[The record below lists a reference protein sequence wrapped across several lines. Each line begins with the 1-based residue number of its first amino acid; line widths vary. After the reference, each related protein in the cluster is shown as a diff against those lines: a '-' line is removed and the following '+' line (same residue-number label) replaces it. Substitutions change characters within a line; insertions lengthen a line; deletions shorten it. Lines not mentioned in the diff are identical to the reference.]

1 MGNKISSL
9 IKINYEDIQYVIRNN
24 EQHILI
30 NTLDISEQDCLILNT
45 IPINKEEKLINTLI
59 NNNNKNIKI
68 IIYGKNCND
77 DKIYNKYNQ
86 LISIG
91 FHNVYIYTGGL
102 FEWLML
108 QDIYGDKEFATTK
121 KELDILKFKP
131 NQVLNVR
138 LLEYPAYQN

>member
-45 IPINKEEKLINTLI
+45 ITINNEEKLINTLI

-77 DKIYNKYNQ
+77 DKIYNIYNQ

-131 NQVLNVR
+131 NQVLNAR
-138 LLEYPAYQN
+138 FLEYPAYKN

>member
-1 MGNKISSL
+1 MGNKISSS

-30 NTLDISEQDCLILNT
+30 NTLDISEQNCLILNT
-45 IPINKEEKLINTLI
+45 ITINKEENLINTLI
-59 NNNNKNIKI
+59 NSNNKNIKI

-77 DKIYNKYNQ
+77 EKIYNKYNQ

-108 QDIYGDKEFATTK
+108 QDIYGEKEFATTQ

-131 NQVLNVR
+131 NKVLNVR
-138 LLEYPAYQN
+138 LLEYHANQT

>member
-9 IKINYEDIQYVIRNN
+9 IKINYEDIQYSIKNN

-30 NTLDISEQDCLILNT
+30 NTLDITEQDCLIINT
-45 IPINKEEKLINTLI
+45 ITINKEEKLINTLI
-59 NNNNKNIKI
+59 HNNNKNVKI

-86 LISIG
+86 LISLG
-91 FHNVYIYTGGL
+91 FHNVYIYVGGL

-108 QDIYGDKEFATTK
+108 QDIYGDKEFVTTK
-121 KELDILKFKP
+121 KEFDILKFKP
-131 NQVLNVR
+131 NKVFDVKLI
-138 LLEYPAYQN
+138 EY